1 MHACMRWFAVI
12 LAIIQ
17 RRIHGVHSLWMYHY
31 SLHAQN
37 PGQKR
42 RCVHVRW
49 PRQCC
54 HLVSHFEYRPM
65 PDGGTDGAVD
75 AEKNAACNAVM

>member
-1 MHACMRWFAVI
+1 MHALVCCNIRNNTAADPRGAFALDV
-12 LAIIQ
+12 
-17 RRIHGVHSLWMYHY
+17 

-54 HLVSHFEYRPM
+54 HLVSHFEYM
-65 PDGGTDGAVD
+65 PDGTDGGTDGAVD